1 MLCSWIYELKIWTLH
16 RFTRHILLKKVRQDN
31 KKLPVVYA
39 LLSTQPR
46 YCTLSCSSYACWCKR
61 LKNTTSPWCTFYQLK
76 ASFCTL
82 SCFSYACWCK
92 RLKNYYHWCTLLSTQ
107 SKFLYLILLQLC
119 YACFTN
125 MYQTLIVLYLV
136 SIQGK
141 LVYLILIQQCFYIQL
156 VLYLILIQQYY
167 TMLLHTV
174 SAVHY
179 LDSATLHNAFTLVL
193 KPFLDS
199 AILHMLLQNIYKKHF
214 VLYLISTQTNLLYI
228 ALIQRE

>member
-39 LLSTQPR
+39 LLSTQPWPR

-82 SCFSYACWCK
+82 SCFSYAWWCK
-92 RLKNYYHWCTLLSTQ
+92 RLKKYYHWCTLLSTQ

-141 LVYLILIQQCFYIQL
+141 LVYLILIQQ
-156 VLYLILIQQYY
+156 YY

-193 KPFLDS
+193 
-199 AILHMLLQNIYKKHF
+199 
-214 VLYLISTQTNLLYI
+214 YLF
-228 ALIQRE
+228 LIQLYYTCFYKTFIKNTSCCTLYQLKPICCTLHWFKESKNSKNSSYNL